1 MTLSEIADMNYRHC
15 VVFCKL
21 SPREVF
27 SIQKYL
33 SSKLIAFLMR
43 FYYGEEVLDQNFS
56 SVLDNVLIHCVS
68 MQLLPCTKYT
78 QPTFFDTQRQEEG
91 CRLVDEAI
99 GQSPT
104 IGPFIARH
112 EEDGMGLEDMEE

>member
-21 SPREVF
+21 SPRKVL

-33 SSKLIAFLMR
+33 SSKLIAFPMR

-56 SVLDNVLIHCVS
+56 SVLDNVLIPCVS
-68 MQLLPCTKYT
+68 MQLLPRTKYT
-78 QPTFFDTQRQEEG
+78 QSTFVDTQRQEEG
-91 CRLVDEAI
+91 CRC
-99 GQSPT
+99 
-104 IGPFIARH
+104 R
-112 EEDGMGLEDMEE
+112 